1 MFKNEKKTST
11 ANQSKDD
18 FYKKKSGKLK
28 SYSMCK
34 GPKTTFPAAGHLKHP
49 QDMINADTSK
59 LISKVPTV
67 TIDDFIARE
76 DKLQEEEQSER
87 MAARAEEERARQT
100 GIFLNLAGFAT
111 LNRYLLTAQVSVSTM
126 DLDR

>member
-1 MFKNEKKTST
+1 M
-11 ANQSKDD
+11 
-18 FYKKKSGKLK
+18 
-28 SYSMCK
+28 M
-34 GPKTTFPAAGHLKHP
+34 HP

-100 GIFLNLAGFAT
+100 GILLNLAGFST
-111 LNRYLLTAQVSVSTM
+111 VNRYLLTAQVSVPTM
-126 DLDR
+126 DLGQ